1 LPVEIILNAV
11 KSARQ
16 NDLTVSDSYNLM
28 IDNNDEVTDK
38 RMMALGEIDKD
49 KIMVVKNLQQNGQG

>member
-1 LPVEIILNAV
+1 VEIILNAV